1 MLVCV
6 TVKHLSWLFCAC
18 VAHAEALLWAVYGR
32 NVLQADMLAKHLSW
46 LFWVC
51 CTCRVFT
58 QYCVRQK
65 RAESLL
71 CAVYGRNMPNLY
83 SVLCMAETC
92 QIFVLCMAETS
103 RVFTLCCVWQNHA
116 ESLLW
121 AVCGRS
127 MPNLYSGLCVAETC
141 RVFILCHRNVLQP
154 DVLEEHVMSV
164 VMKHLSLMDTVR
176 HLSAVAQQ
184 QSEDYILLSSVV
196 DEVYRRFDVLLRQL
210 QVSRL
215 PKRRKL

>member
-1 MLVCV
+1 M
-6 TVKHLSWLFCAC
+6 
-18 VAHAEALLWAVYGR
+18 AVLG
-32 NVLQADMLAKHLSW
+32 VLH
-46 LFWVC
+46 VPC
-51 CTCRVFT
+51 
-58 QYCVRQK
+58 
-65 RAESLL
+65 
-71 CAVYGRNMPNLY
+71 LY

-92 QIFVLCMAETS
+92 RIFTLRCVWQKHAES
-103 RVFTLCCVWQNHA
+103 LCCVWQKHT
-116 ESLLW
+116 ESLLC
-121 AVCGRS
+121 AVYGRI

-141 RVFILCHRNVLQP
+141 WVFILCHRNVLQP

-210 QVSRL
+210 QVSPL

>member
-1 MLVCV
+1 MAVLGVLHVPCLYSVLCTAETCRIFTLRCV
-6 TVKHLSWLFCAC
+6 WQK
-18 VAHAEALLWAVYGR
+18 HAESLRCVW
-32 NVLQADMLAKHLSW
+32 QKH
-46 LFWVC
+46 
-51 CTCRVFT
+51 
-58 QYCVRQK
+58 
-65 RAESLL
+65 AESLL

-92 QIFVLCMAETS
+92 QIFVLCMAETY

-141 RVFILCHRNVLQP
+141 RVFFLCHRNVLQP

-210 QVSRL
+210 QVSPL